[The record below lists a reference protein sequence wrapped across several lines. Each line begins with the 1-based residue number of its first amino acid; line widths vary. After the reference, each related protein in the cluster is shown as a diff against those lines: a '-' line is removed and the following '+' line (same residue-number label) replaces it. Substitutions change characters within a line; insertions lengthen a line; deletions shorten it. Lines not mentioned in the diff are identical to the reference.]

1 MSQIVVD
8 IKAGSVTVD
17 DYIRLHA
24 ATDFIIRGVAQESMA
39 LSISTHQGICLF
51 RITNFTRG
59 DDELS
64 ARVTLESDGLVAAF
78 RHVPPL
84 GSRKFILSIHS
95 RNASFSILFSEELMI
110 WNDIAH
116 STDMGDYALKSEIP
130 DVSGFVTADYLNAY
144 VLKRELPDFD
154 IYVKT
159 SDLSGYA
166 LKSELP
172 EINLSGYA
180 LKSELFSRKY
190 EDLTGAPDLT
200 VYVKSSELS
209 KYALKSELP
218 ESVDL
223 SRYLLKAEAFSG
235 RYSDLA
241 GVPDLSQYALKSEL
255 PDGVDLSLY
264 QLKADA
270 FGGSYSDLTGKP
282 DLTVYAKNADLSR
295 YALKSEIPA
304 SADLSLYQLKAD
316 AFSRKYEDLTGAPDL
331 SVYVKKSEL
340 FNTPVTLSDNLN
352 AVIPPNGKVT
362 PFLQHDTT
370 TGLYELRV
378 RLPGGST
385 ASVSQSAPDMS
396 LYLTVASAAETY
408 AAKGHVHTGVYAPLE
423 NGKIPSAYLPEG
435 SGGGGAATDIST
447 DVLDTLYAKKD
458 HVHEKYLHATEAAVL
473 YAGINHT
480 HAGQFLEQ
488 NTADNRYSL
497 KGHVHD
503 DRYCTMNES
512 DQRYARASHNH
523 DGKYAPL
530 SGGKI
535 PMSCLDIRQVIAVV
549 AENSGLNGLSGTMG
563 DLAYVYSDRALY
575 IYDGTSWLNIG
586 NFGNSSFTMTWNDIQ
601 NKPSSFPTEAH
612 SHADYAKRDHSHE
625 EYALTGHVHEGVY
638 AAYNHI
644 HSNYLTEAKADNT
657 YSVKEHTHSQYLT
670 RQEAGT
676 LRNSSEH
683 VVATIAERDELSGL
697 QSGDRAF
704 VVDASGD
711 SSVESGSAEYIWS
724 GESWIKFSTSHSG
737 SSSASGSA
745 GTSISRYVV
754 NRPTGDD
761 AYHLKVEYSESADFS
776 TTSVLVDTLGQ
787 SEDREKVLV
796 WNAVVDG
803 ESVVRNFIIFP
814 EGGLNTAFEGAPV
827 VIDCSGIL
835 DGKNYFLRY
844 KWYTAETNGE
854 WNGAAFPA
862 CGGGNTGRSES
873 GGSSSAGS
881 ETVMNVW
888 IGTSAEYEAI
898 EEPDPQTF
906 YSIEE

>member
-95 RNASFSILFSEELMI
+95 RNASFSILFSEELVI

-159 SDLSGYA
+159 SDLSKYA
-166 LKSELP
+166 LKSEIP

-180 LKSELFSRKY
+180 LKSELFSKKY
-190 EDLTGAPDLT
+190 EDLSGTPDLT

-223 SRYLLKAEAFSG
+223 SRYLLKTEAFSG

-270 FGGSYSDLTGKP
+270 FGGSYSELTGKP

-316 AFSRKYEDLTGAPDL
+316 AFSKKYEDLTGAPDL
-331 SVYVKKSEL
+331 SVYAKKSEL

-435 SGGGGAATDIST
+435 SGGGGA
-447 DVLDTLYAKKD
+447 
-458 HVHEKYLHATEAAVL
+458 
-473 YAGINHT
+473 
-480 HAGQFLEQ
+480 
-488 NTADNRYSL
+488 
-497 KGHVHD
+497 
-503 DRYCTMNES
+503 
-512 DQRYARASHNH
+512 
-523 DGKYAPL
+523 
-530 SGGKI
+530 
-535 PMSCLDIRQVIAVV
+535 
-549 AENSGLNGLSGTMG
+549 
-563 DLAYVYSDRALY
+563 
-575 IYDGTSWLNIG
+575 
-586 NFGNSSFTMTWNDIQ
+586 
-601 NKPSSFPTEAH
+601 
-612 SHADYAKRDHSHE
+612 
-625 EYALTGHVHEGVY
+625 
-638 AAYNHI
+638 
-644 HSNYLTEAKADNT
+644 EAKAATISLPVPFDDDNDNVSLYLDIGTDPEFAENT
-657 YSVKEHTHSQYLT
+657 YTRIRMTDHYAKMKIFANETFRTMTEGFCGVPEYGATVSFTLDTEMMPGYVPGTVYYARYTWMDSKGAHDGWHGFIFSGDVADMEPIRTLYENPPKVKAESAAAGSLSLDYLEGEIQNYT
-670 RQEAGT
+670 MSANVTVDLANVANVPFGEALICNIKRTGGT
-676 LRNSSEH
+676 LS
-683 VVATIAERDELSGL
+683 
-697 QSGDRAF
+697 
-704 VVDASGD
+704 
-711 SSVESGSAEYIWS
+711 
-724 GESWIKFSTSHSG
+724 
-737 SSSASGSA
+737 
-745 GTSISRYVV
+745 VV
-754 NRPTGDD
+754 NGN
-761 AYHLKVEYSESADFS
+761 S
-776 TTSVLVDTLGQ
+776 TQTYTENKTYMIVVTNFGTPMI
-787 SEDREKVLV
+787 
-796 WNAVVDG
+796 AV
-803 ESVVRNFIIFP
+803 
-814 EGGLNTAFEGAPV
+814 T
-827 VIDCSGIL
+827 
-835 DGKNYFLRY
+835 
-844 KWYTAETNGE
+844 ET
-854 WNGAAFPA
+854 
-862 CGGGNTGRSES
+862 
-873 GGSSSAGS
+873 
-881 ETVMNVW
+881 
-888 IGTSAEYEAI
+888 I
-898 EEPDPQTF
+898 
-906 YSIEE
+906 